1 MPELSSEYW
10 KYALIVWTWLGA
22 WTISSHAT
30 LTADRSDPVSDP
42 YRGACRSWCVPDLV
56 ILVLRSFLTL
66 CIEWLHYMCM
76 ASIAVD
82 QGTPAGWC
90 KCGCILYTCEFS
102 LVQLTLYHEIGTVT
116 YLCQMQ
122 LNGNE
127 KLQMGFRNCRT
138 YYFDACHVIT
148 SPTLWRCWHRWLL
161 ANPSHSNS

>member
-22 WTISSHAT
+22 WTISSRAT

-82 QGTPAGWC
+82 DGTPAGCC
-90 KCGCILYTCEFS
+90 KCGCILCTPVSSVWCS
-102 LVQLTLYHEIGTVT
+102 WHCIVKSVPWRI
-116 YLCQMQ
+116 CAKCSWMI
-122 LNGNE
+122 
-127 KLQMGFRNCRT
+127 MRNCRWGFGIVGHIT
-138 YYFDACHVIT
+138 LTHVT
-148 SPTLWRCWHRWLL
+148 LSPAQLCGAAGTGDC
-161 ANPSHSNS
+161 